1 MSKIFATIVAL
12 LIGSLVL
19 PMKVSARV
27 NGECTKACFSNKK
40 VSAEVNRKFKKP
52 RCIHDEAKAFLG
64 LTFTPSYKNIYEID
78 LLNESA
84 SCNDVNAST
93 AITLPRNSYF
103 RQTLDRSAQT
113 DNEIVVH
120 VYSIEIDHN
129 CTKNEEKNISKEYFS
144 SPYKV
149 CLNGNKKV
157 SKSTFKRIGGFST
170 GVLVVPFKLRDKNI
184 YSDST
189 IGPYISYKWEVIE
202 VLFTAGLSQI
212 SISEVGTENIE
223 SKTGVTF
230 GGGINFEIYKDWDI
244 AVLTGIDHLS
254 GQAGDEWKYQDK
266 VWFSFAIGFNF
277 TR

>member
-1 MSKIFATIVAL
+1 MLRMSTIIVAL
-12 LIGSLVL
+12 LIGSLVI
-19 PMKVSARV
+19 PMKA
-27 NGECTKACFSNKK
+27 
-40 VSAEVNRKFKKP
+40 SAEANVACKNSRYVNS
-52 RCIHDEAKAFLG
+52 ETNAFWG
-64 LTFTPSYKNIYEID
+64 LTFTPSYKNVYEID

-84 SCNDVNAST
+84 SCNDTNALT
-93 AITLPRNSYF
+93 AITLPMNSYF

-120 VYSIEIDHN
+120 IYDVEEYDD
-129 CTKNEEKNISKEYFS
+129 KNNSTTNAQSTSKKYFS

-157 SKSTFKRIGGFST
+157 SKSSFKRVGGVAT
-170 GVLVVPFKLRDKNI
+170 GVLVVPFKLRDGDI

-189 IGPYISYKWEVIE
+189 IGPYISYKWEIIE
-202 VLFTAGLSQI
+202 LLLTAGLTQI
-212 SISEVGTENIE
+212 SVSEVGTENIE
-223 SKTGVTF
+223 SKTGITAA
-230 GGGINFEIYKDWDI
+230 GGVNFAIDKNWDI
-244 AVLTGIDHLS
+244 ALLAGIDHLS